1 MATADPTTD
10 PSSATTT
17 PLDNYLGI
25 DLAHDALIARDL
37 FARIDREAQR
47 SSIKLTGDGDRGAPS
62 PNLTR
67 EMLSWL
73 SASIG
78 GKRQTALAAIEAAAR
93 QIRDVGNTEGI
104 VAEIEE
110 DRLKRDRHARE
121 TEETRA
127 FYERRKDQIDK
138 LNRLESEY
146 NAQRE
151 DLGDRD
157 AIVPPLLVEWG
168 LPLLV
173 AVPEGFMNYG
183 SFVSLAGLGVAGLGL
198 TIVAGVAIGV
208 AAWLA
213 GRFWKA
219 WHFFM
224 RADDDD
230 QQKRGLRM
238 IGLATVLLV
247 VALGFV
253 GYARYKTVA
262 EKALEMAVLGLPPPN
277 PALQTVLLLT
287 GNLLVFFIGAAITYI
302 LHDEDPLFAER
313 AAKLSKHRA
322 GFESVKG
329 RELDR
334 KIAEIRRGFRQKY
347 DLMMKRAERM
357 RRSKDYD
364 VVAEDMGKLKA
375 KDQEVV
381 GLLQSYRAQLVNE
394 IEQRGATCTFTP
406 STQER
411 QAGNAT
417 STIDLNDFA
426 AMELHLYRGVR

>member
-1 MATADPTTD
+1 LSTTD
-10 PSSATTT
+10 QTTVSSSASAK
-17 PLDNYLGI
+17 PLQTYLAL
-25 DLAHDALIARDL
+25 DLAHDGAIAKDL

-47 SSIKLTGDGDRGAPS
+47 STMKLTGDGDRGAPS
-62 PNLTR
+62 PNLTP
-67 EMLSWL
+67 EMLAWVG
-73 SASIG
+73 AHIG
-78 GKRQTALAAIEAAAR
+78 SRRQTALAAIEAAAR
-93 QIRDVGNTEGI
+93 QIRGEGNTEGI
-104 VAEIEE
+104 VAEIES
-110 DRLKRDRHARE
+110 DRLKRDRTERE
-121 TEETRA
+121 SEETHA

-138 LNRLESEY
+138 LNRLEGEY

-168 LPLLV
+168 LPMLV

-183 SFVSLAGLGVAGLGL
+183 SFVSLAGLGIAGLGL

-208 AAWLA
+208 SAWLA

-219 WHFFM
+219 WHFYM

-277 PALQTVLLLT
+277 PALQTALLLT

-313 AAKLSKHRA
+313 AAKLARQRA
-322 GFESVKG
+322 GFESARA

-334 KIAEIRRGFRQKY
+334 KVAEIKRGHRQKH
-347 DLMMKRAERM
+347 DAMMKRAERM

-364 VVAEDMGKLKA
+364 AVAEDMGRLTA

-381 GLLQSYRAQLVNE
+381 GLLQSYRGQLVNE
-394 IEQRGATCTFTP
+394 IEKRGGTCSFSPT
-406 STQER
+406 TQER
-411 QAGNAT
+411 QTGNST
-417 STIDLNDFA
+417 NTIDLDDFA
-426 AMELHLYRGVR
+426 ALELHLYRGIR